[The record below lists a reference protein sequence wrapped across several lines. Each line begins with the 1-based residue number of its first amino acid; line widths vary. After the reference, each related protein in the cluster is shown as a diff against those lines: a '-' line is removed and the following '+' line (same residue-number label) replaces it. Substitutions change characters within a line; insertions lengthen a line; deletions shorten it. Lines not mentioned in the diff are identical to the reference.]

1 MMRDCDDEIS
11 LIRIKRVLRRTGVI
25 KYAKVY

>member
-1 MMRDCDDEIS
+1 MRDCDDEIS